1 MEPNISPV
9 VHVSADHGER
19 IFALEGRMSSVEQA
33 ARNAATLAATA
44 AANAKVA
51 ADNTDEILAVLTTA
65 KGAVGFVKKHGPRFV
80 SFGVGIFAAFGYT
93 NPKLNAVL
101 HTIF

>member
-1 MEPNISPV
+1 MEPAISPSV
-9 VHVSADHGER
+9 IVTADHGER
-19 IFALEGRMSSVEQA
+19 IFALEGRMTSVEQS
-33 ARNAATLAATA
+33 ARSAATLAATA

-51 ADNTDEILAVLTTA
+51 ADNTDQILAFMTAA
-65 KGAVGFVKKHGPRFV
+65 KGTAAFAKKHGPRFV
-80 SFGVGIFAAFGYT
+80 AFATGIFAAFGYS

>member
-1 MEPNISPV
+1 MEPMDISSV
-9 VHVSADHGER
+9 VSSPDHGER
-19 IFALEGRMSSVEQA
+19 IFALEGRMSSVERA
-33 ARNAATLAATA
+33 ATSAATLAATA

-51 ADNTDEILAVLTTA
+51 ADNTDQILAFMTAA
-65 KGAVGFVKKHGPRFV
+65 KGTVGFVKKHGPRFV
-80 SFGVGIFAAFGYT
+80 AFGVGIMSAFGYS